1 MLVTDAE
8 PDRFAP
14 LAPPA
19 PLGLRG
25 VWVVRR
31 AVRQPQRSLSCREK
45 RVKRGSASKG
55 RSKDAGRKSTAPHN
69 RTRELSKQ
77 ARVLALLRRPKGATI
92 ASITEITGWQP
103 HSVRAFL
110 PAWCAKSSGSALRQ
124 RRPTTAVST
133 GSLAPD
139 PSPLRPPLSSRA
151 PDHAA
156 ALARAGRDR
165 GRDRSHPFAPARGAA
180 AALAAGVRTS
190 APLRSEQGSAGS
202 GSLQRGCRSER
213 LAALIASA

>member
-31 AVRQPQRSLSCREK
+31 AVRQPQRSLSCR
-45 RVKRGSASKG
+45 RASVRPSGRSASKG

-103 HSVRAFL
+103 HSVRGFFAGVVRKKL
-110 PAWCAKSSGSALRQ
+110 GLSLASEKTDDGRVYRIAGPGPIATEA
-124 RRPTTAVST
+124 TAVQ
-133 GSLAPD
+133 
-139 PSPLRPPLSSRA
+139 PSA
-151 PDHAA
+151 
-156 ALARAGRDR
+156 
-165 GRDRSHPFAPARGAA
+165 
-180 AALAAGVRTS
+180 
-190 APLRSEQGSAGS
+190 
-202 GSLQRGCRSER
+202 
-213 LAALIASA
+213 

>member
-31 AVRQPQRSLSCREK
+31 AVRQPQRSLSCR
-45 RVKRGSASKG
+45 RASVRHKRGFASKG
-55 RSKDAGRKSTAPHN
+55 RSKVAARKSTAPHN

-103 HSVRAFL
+103 HSVRGFFAGVVRKKL
-110 PAWCAKSSGSALRQ
+110 GLSLASEKTDDGRVYRIAGPGPIATEA
-124 RRPTTAVST
+124 TAVQ
-133 GSLAPD
+133 
-139 PSPLRPPLSSRA
+139 PSA
-151 PDHAA
+151 
-156 ALARAGRDR
+156 
-165 GRDRSHPFAPARGAA
+165 
-180 AALAAGVRTS
+180 
-190 APLRSEQGSAGS
+190 
-202 GSLQRGCRSER
+202 
-213 LAALIASA
+213 

>member
-31 AVRQPQRSLSCREK
+31 AVRQHHGEEFVMPKSK
-45 RVKRGSASKG
+45 RAAKRGFASKG
-55 RSKDAGRKSTAPHN
+55 RSKVAARKSAAPHN
-69 RTRELSKQ
+69 RTRELSKR

-103 HSVRAFL
+103 HSVRGFS
-110 PAWCAKSSGSALRQ
+110 CSCSYT
-124 RRPTTAVST
+124 PT
-133 GSLAPD
+133 
-139 PSPLRPPLSSRA
+139 R
-151 PDHAA
+151 
-156 ALARAGRDR
+156 RDR
-165 GRDRSHPFAPARGAA
+165 CLSCCF
-180 AALAAGVRTS
+180 
-190 APLRSEQGSAGS
+190 
-202 GSLQRGCRSER
+202 
-213 LAALIASA
+213 

>member
-31 AVRQPQRSLSCREK
+31 AVRQPQRSLSCRRASVRAIK
-45 RVKRGSASKG
+45 RRFASKG
-55 RSKDAGRKSTAPHN
+55 RSKAAARKSTAPHN

-103 HSVRAFL
+103 HSVRGFFAGVVRKKL
-110 PAWCAKSSGSALRQ
+110 GLNLASEKTDDGRVYRIAGPGPIATEA
-124 RRPTTAVST
+124 TAVQ
-133 GSLAPD
+133 
-139 PSPLRPPLSSRA
+139 PSA
-151 PDHAA
+151 
-156 ALARAGRDR
+156 
-165 GRDRSHPFAPARGAA
+165 
-180 AALAAGVRTS
+180 
-190 APLRSEQGSAGS
+190 
-202 GSLQRGCRSER
+202 
-213 LAALIASA
+213 